1 MQRDRKDQPE
11 APPAGDARPVFDRGE
26 ENLPWPPDAALPA
39 DDEGN
44 ILPGNDP
51 LDEDPND
58 NGAEEQFDP
67 EDRRRKSLPDPT
79 APDVAGSVTEQ
90 DP

>member
-1 MQRDRKDQPE
+1 MEKEREDLPKVM
-11 APPAGDARPVFDRGE
+11 PADKELPVFDRGQE
-26 ENLPWPPDAALPA
+26 DLPWPPDAALPA

-58 NGAEEQFDP
+58 NGSEEQFDP
-67 EDRRRKSLPDPT
+67 EDRRNSPLPASNPKMP
-79 APDVAGSVTEQ
+79 PDM
-90 DP
+90 

>member
-1 MQRDRKDQPE
+1 MAQSPKTPATPVDGPQDDQE
-11 APPAGDARPVFDRGE
+11 PVFDKAQDD
-26 ENLPWPPDAALPA
+26 LPWPQDETLPA

-58 NGAEEQFDP
+58 NGDQEQFDP
-67 EDRRRKSLPDPT
+67 DDMRRKRLLGEPVKD
-79 APDVAGSVTEQ
+79 
-90 DP
+90 

>member
-1 MQRDRKDQPE
+1 MPAENPVPE
-11 APPAGDARPVFDRGE
+11 VPVFDRATDD
-26 ENLPWPPDAALPA
+26 LPWPQDETLPA

-58 NGAEEQFDP
+58 NGDEEQFDP
-67 EDRRRKSLPDPT
+67 EDRHQRRNPE
-79 APDVAGSVTEQ
+79 AGI
-90 DP
+90 

>member
-1 MQRDRKDQPE
+1 MAKSPE
-11 APPAGDARPVFDRGE
+11 VPGPKTNDLPPADEPVFDRGDDD
-26 ENLPWPPDAALPA
+26 LPWPQDETLPA

-58 NGAEEQFDP
+58 NGPEEQFDP
-67 EDRRRKSLPDPT
+67 EDIRQRRGLDDS
-79 APDVAGSVTEQ
+79 AG
-90 DP
+90 

>member
-1 MQRDRKDQPE
+1 MPKELLPDETSEDK
-11 APPAGDARPVFDRGE
+11 PVFDRGDELPLPE
-26 ENLPWPPDAALPA
+26 EANLPA

-58 NGAEEQFDP
+58 NGAQEQFDP
-67 EDRRRKSLPDPT
+67 EDRRKRDELGQPEVD
-79 APDVAGSVTEQ
+79 
-90 DP
+90 

>member
-1 MQRDRKDQPE
+1 MRKATGKPT
-11 APPAGDARPVFDRGE
+11 AGDAGADTVPAENPVPEVPVFDRATDD
-26 ENLPWPPDAALPA
+26 LPWPQDETLPA

-58 NGAEEQFDP
+58 NGDEEQFDP
-67 EDRRRKSLPDPT
+67 EDRHQRRNPE
-79 APDVAGSVTEQ
+79 AGI
-90 DP
+90 